1 MNQNK
6 QIFHALL
13 NSGGYINLEYIE
25 KHLEAGMS
33 KDYGLI
39 VKALLENST
48 LRIRKTDLEK
58 LGLMPSTHPFG
69 NIIHAQEVAKSKG
82 SNIYIACMPK
92 SGSSF
97 FSASIETGL
106 GCSFAHTTTSRETS
120 PSVFG
125 VNPREQE
132 ICEFAIIKKIL
143 SYNRNGIVAQHHTKA
158 SPYTAEILSAYNFQI
173 IVLTKNLFDIIIS
186 ADEMLQDYDMTE
198 PANHSFNL
206 LPLKFSS
213 MEPQIRYELLA
224 KSLGVWCIEFYLS
237 WQRQKKLG
245 TKFLEINYDTEIS
258 LNKGD
263 KKLLAK
269 KVAKFLKL
277 SPSKTEK
284 LTQAFTTKNFDKERA
299 RFNRG
304 KTDQGKKISAKTK
317 KFLID
322 YAEMFSSELNSGDFV
337 KLFGSNI

>member
-1 MNQNK
+1 MNQNR
-6 QIFHALL
+6 QVFHALL
-13 NSGGYINLEYIE
+13 NSEGYINLEYIE
-25 KHLEAGMS
+25 QHLEAGKS

-39 VKALLENST
+39 FKALLENST
-48 LRIRKTDLEK
+48 LRIRNNDIEK
-58 LGLMPSTHPFG
+58 LGLLPSTHPIG

-97 FSASIETGL
+97 FSNSMRIGL
-106 GCSFAHTTTSRETS
+106 DYHFALTTTSRATN
-120 PSVFG
+120 PSYFG

-132 ICEFAIIKKIL
+132 ICELAIIKKIL
-143 SYNRNGIVAQHHTKA
+143 FNNNIVAQHHTKA
-158 SPYTAEILSAYNFQI
+158 SPYTAKILSAYNFKI
-173 IVLTKNLFDIIIS
+173 MVLTRNLFDLIIS
-186 ADEMLQDYDMTE
+186 ADEMLQDSDMTE

-213 MEPQIRYELLA
+213 MEPQKRYELLA

-237 WQRQKKLG
+237 WQRQKKIG
-245 TKFLEINYDTEIS
+245 TKFLEINYDTEIA
-258 LNKGD
+258 LNNGD

-284 LTQAFTTKNFDKERA
+284 LKQAFTTKNFDKERA

-304 KTDQGKKISAKTK
+304 KTDQGKKISTKTK